1 MLSIGD
7 LLYIKVSVRG
17 LTLRSGP
24 KLLHYFGTGQNFDPE
39 TLPHL
44 RRRRFRMARRGTG
57 ARPMRALYDVIVVGG
72 GHAGCEAATAAAR
85 MGAQVALL
93 THRRVT
99 IGALSC
105 NPSIGGVGKGHLVRE
120 VDALDGVMGLAG
132 DAAAIQFRTL
142 NASRGLAVQGPR
154 AQVDRSLYKEAID
167 SMLKQ
172 HEGLHIIEGSAEE
185 FLMDSNRVV
194 GVGTSDGEKY
204 RANAVVLTTG
214 TFLNGAL
221 HLGSNRAPGGR
232 LGDEPS
238 IGIAAALR
246 SGGLKLG
253 RMKTGTPPR
262 LDGRTI
268 DFRSLKVE
276 PSDPQPMFF
285 SFLTAT
291 DGESNME
298 GRKLVDCF
306 QTRTTSATH
315 DIVREGVSAGLLPRF
330 DSDNAPRYCPSL
342 EAKVARFGDR
352 DGHVVWLEPEG
363 LETHLIYPAGIS
375 TSLPLDYQQRIVTS
389 IPGLEKA
396 QIEAPGYAV
405 EYDYVDPRELR
416 PNLETRAMPGLF
428 LAGQINGTTGYEEA
442 AAQGIIAGINS
453 VLSEKSEYL
462 QIGRGDAYIGV
473 LLDDLTR
480 IGTNEPYRML
490 TARAEHRVSLRPDNA
505 DQRLTPRGNELGVI
519 GRKRWNEYQ
528 EKSNLIEK
536 AYQTLKGAAISPSE
550 WRRRGFADLFPGGDA
565 GGRFKMTPAA
575 ALERR
580 GVTLRRICEAFS
592 GENPALLEVL
602 KRPEVMRHIEAEC
615 MYEPHV
621 KRQRADV
628 EKLRRDEQL
637 PIPEHLDIANI
648 KGLSLEDRE
657 KFMLEKPNSLGQA
670 ARIAGVTPAGVMLLR
685 AYARR
690 LMNVSVQ

>member
-24 KLLHYFGTGQNFDPE
+24 KLLHYFGIGQNFDPE

-194 GVGTSDGEKY
+194 GVGTLDGEKY

-315 DIVREGVSAGLLPRF
+315 DIVREGVSAGLFTL
-330 DSDNAPRYCPSL
+330 Y
-342 EAKVARFGDR
+342 
-352 DGHVVWLEPEG
+352 
-363 LETHLIYPAGIS
+363 T
-375 TSLPLDYQQRIVTS
+375 PL
-389 IPGLEKA
+389 
-396 QIEAPGYAV
+396 GY
-405 EYDYVDPRELR
+405 
-416 PNLETRAMPGLF
+416 
-428 LAGQINGTTGYEEA
+428 
-442 AAQGIIAGINS
+442 
-453 VLSEKSEYL
+453 
-462 QIGRGDAYIGV
+462 
-473 LLDDLTR
+473 
-480 IGTNEPYRML
+480 
-490 TARAEHRVSLRPDNA
+490 
-505 DQRLTPRGNELGVI
+505 
-519 GRKRWNEYQ
+519 
-528 EKSNLIEK
+528 
-536 AYQTLKGAAISPSE
+536 
-550 WRRRGFADLFPGGDA
+550 
-565 GGRFKMTPAA
+565 
-575 ALERR
+575 
-580 GVTLRRICEAFS
+580 
-592 GENPALLEVL
+592 
-602 KRPEVMRHIEAEC
+602 RHHC
-615 MYEPHV
+615 H
-621 KRQRADV
+621 
-628 EKLRRDEQL
+628 
-637 PIPEHLDIANI
+637 
-648 KGLSLEDRE
+648 
-657 KFMLEKPNSLGQA
+657 
-670 ARIAGVTPAGVMLLR
+670 
-685 AYARR
+685 
-690 LMNVSVQ
+690 